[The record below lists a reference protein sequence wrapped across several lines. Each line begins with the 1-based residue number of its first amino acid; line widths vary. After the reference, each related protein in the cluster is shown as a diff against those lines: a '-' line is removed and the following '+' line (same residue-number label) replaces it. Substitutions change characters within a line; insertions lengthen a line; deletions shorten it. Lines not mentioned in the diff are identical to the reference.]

1 MDIVIV
7 LVCMAVGAGVNL
19 VLWVAL
25 CRRLDRLPPR
35 IVNLAAR
42 ERADGERKAMTV
54 LQEMAAVRV
63 GAIVRSLR
71 DHEEALANAWRVQ
84 IGEAQ
89 VRARV
94 AEREASAAGV
104 ALSTAVVLVRD
115 LRGLVDR
122 EIGDTR
128 APSWPA
134 PSVTEGRATIEIEP
148 EAIDT
153 SRKPDTPE
161 PASRARPSPRA
172 ALFSGVA
179 PAPTDDGERL
189 SEDELTCVAS
199 RPLPGLPAAAPTL
212 VSPASEKGGAR

>member
-54 LQEMAAVRV
+54 LQEMAAVRI
-63 GAIVRSLR
+63 GAIVKTLS

-94 AEREASAAGV
+94 VEREASAAGV

-115 LRGLVDR
+115 LRGLLDR
-122 EIGDTR
+122 ETGDTR
-128 APSWPA
+128 APSWSA
-134 PSVTEGRATIEIEP
+134 PSVTEGRAAIEIEP

-153 SRKPDTPE
+153 SRKPDRPE

-172 ALFSGVA
+172 GLSSGVA

-199 RPLPGLPAAAPTL
+199 RPLPGLPAASPTL
-212 VSPASEKGGAR
+212 VSPASGKGGVL